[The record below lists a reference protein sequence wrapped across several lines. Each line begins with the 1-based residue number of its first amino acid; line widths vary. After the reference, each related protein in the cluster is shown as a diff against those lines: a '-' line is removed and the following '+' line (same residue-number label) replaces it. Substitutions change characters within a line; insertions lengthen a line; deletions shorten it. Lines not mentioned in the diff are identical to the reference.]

1 MRIWAAPRHV
11 SGIFVGLRYGGVLI
25 ASSDLSLSI
34 PAENL
39 SKLNSREN
47 VSLQGFEDAIM
58 VVLTSIINVSHRW
71 FSYQTI

>member
-1 MRIWAAPRHV
+1 M
-11 SGIFVGLRYGGVLI
+11 LI